1 MFFFIRCHSQNTKVS
16 HILNHRVQL
25 ANSSVLFITKDY
37 CLSQEFFLYCSNQI
51 AKKERNETNSC
62 HNQAARLLSE
72 IQNGGVHAGS
82 FGATEHNFRRFHDT
96 F

>member
-1 MFFFIRCHSQNTKVS
+1 MS

-25 ANSSVLFITKDY
+25 TNSSALFITKDY
-37 CLSQEFFLYCSNQI
+37 CLSQEFFFFLS
-51 AKKERNETNSC
+51 KKERNETNSC